1 MRTAG
6 PAKRAAMG
14 ERAVRLSG
22 LIAPVFA
29 PVHRDIQRH
38 GHTRYVLTGG
48 RGSGKSSFAALEMW
62 LILLRRPDCHGL
74 VLRKTAAS
82 LRHSAVNQYLW
93 AAEQLGVAD
102 AVYKAAEGALVRRG
116 TGQMILFRGVD
127 DWTKLKSLKMPFG
140 RVGAVHF
147 EEKDQFAGRSEL
159 EDILRT
165 VMRGD
170 GPFWCF
176 ETCNPPA
183 RAAHWANAELP
194 VLAARRDCLC
204 HHSDY
209 RALPP
214 AWLGAAFLEQAA
226 AARDADEDA
235 WRRDYLGVP
244 GADSALV
251 FPNVQLR
258 AISGQ
263 EAGRFERVYRGVDWG
278 FWPDPFAYVE
288 AAWDPARRTVY
299 LLGEAVARRLCTE
312 DAAALVKSRGAG
324 PRDTVWADAAEPKSI
339 AAFRRAGIACRAAG
353 KGRGSLRYSLQWLA
367 GLRAIVIDPA
377 RCPVAAREFSNYCYG
392 ADRDGRPLPDAPD
405 RDNHTIDAARYAL
418 WSVWARG

>member
-1 MRTAG
+1 MA
-6 PAKRAAMG
+6 
-14 ERAVRLSG
+14 ERVRLSG

-48 RGSGKSSFAALEMW
+48 RGSGKSSFTALEVW
-62 LILLRRPDCHGL
+62 LLLVRNPGCHAL

-93 AAEQLGVAD
+93 AAGRLGVTD
-102 AVYKAAEGALVRRG
+102 AVYRAADGALVRRS

-140 RVGAVHF
+140 RVAAVHF
-147 EEKDQFAGRSEL
+147 EERDQFAGRGEL

-170 GPFWCF
+170 GPFWSF
-176 ETCNPPA
+176 ETGNPPP
-183 RAAHWANAELP
+183 RPGHWANAELP
-194 VLAARRDCLC
+194 ELAARPDCLC

-214 AWLGAAFLEQAA
+214 RWLGAAFLEQAR
-226 AARDADEDA
+226 AARQANEAA
-235 WRRDYLGVP
+235 WRRDYLGQP
-244 GADSALV
+244 GADSGLV
-251 FPNVQLR
+251 FPNVVLR
-258 AISGQ
+258 AVS
-263 EAGRFERVYRGVDWG
+263 EEERGRFERVYRGVDWG

-299 LLGEAVARRLCTE
+299 LLEEETAWRLCTE
-312 DAAALVKSRGAG
+312 DAAALLARRGLG

-339 AAFRRAGIACRAAG
+339 AAFRRAGLACRAAG

-367 GLRAIVIDPA
+367 GLRQIVIDPG
-377 RCPVAAREFSNYCYG
+377 RCPASAREFANYSYVTG
-392 ADRDGRPLPDAPD
+392 RDGSPTGDVPD
-405 RDNHTIDAARYAL
+405 RDNHHIDAARYAL